1 MLIRRY
7 LTVAVLCL
15 CSFIAWGQDENTG
28 FNDGIDRSAED
39 FVTVSLMIASPGD
52 VLYSCVGHAALR
64 MQCPQFGLDNVYSYE
79 SEGVSNRILAFFAGN
94 LKMGMFNIPFN
105 EYLDDYVN
113 EGRGVKQYKLN
124 LPPKVE
130 QELWRILDEE
140 VDKGPYLEYN
150 FLTRGCAQS
159 IVNFIEL
166 ALGTSEIDYG
176 VWDEKYNQTRR
187 EFVSNNLSEYPWNRW
202 LLYTFVGFEA
212 DIQCKEVEKIVIP
225 ADLVEVFQRTKIGG
239 TTIITKKPKVV
250 LPIKKSTSTTWFTP
264 MLVAIV
270 LLLFAFIGLFRF
282 TRYINVALLSLQTV
296 IGLFLVYLVVF
307 STLPCTEWNWLLIP
321 FNPLPALLWK
331 WRKRWALGFA
341 VIMMVWDVVMWV
353 YPHQLTDWAYTVLVL
368 ALIVMYL
375 GESGKL
381 PKTISTKR

>member
-1 MLIRRY
+1 MLLRRFLSVAALFLCA
-7 LTVAVLCL
+7 LT
-15 CSFIAWGQDENTG
+15 AWGQQENEG

-39 FVTVSLMIASPGD
+39 FVTVSLMMASPGD

-64 MQCPQFGLDNVYSYE
+64 MECPQFGLDNVYSYE
-79 SEGVSNRILAFFAGN
+79 SEGVANRILAFFAGN
-94 LKMGMFNIPFN
+94 LKMGMFNIPFD
-105 EYLDDYVN
+105 EYVEDYRLD
-113 EGRGVKQYKLN
+113 GRGVKQYKLN

-140 VDKGPYLEYN
+140 VYKGPYLEYN

-166 ALGTSEIDYG
+166 ASGTSVIDYG
-176 VWDEKYNQTRR
+176 VWDEKYSQTRR
-187 EFVSNNLSEYPWNRW
+187 EFVSSNLSEYPWNRW

-212 DIQCKEVEKIVIP
+212 DKTCKEVEKVVIP
-225 ADLVEVFQRTKIGG
+225 ADLVEVYQRAKIDGR
-239 TTIITKKPKVV
+239 TIITEEPKVIIP
-250 LPIKKSTSTTWFTP
+250 LKKNQNTTWFTP
-264 MLVAIV
+264 MLVAVV
-270 LLLFAFIGLFRF
+270 LLLLAILGVFRF
-282 TRYINVALLSLQTV
+282 DRYINIALLSVQTV

-341 VIMMVWDVVMWV
+341 VIMMVWDVVMWG
-353 YPHQLTDWAYTVLVL
+353 YPHQLTDRAYTVLVI
-368 ALIVMYL
+368 ALVVMYL
-375 GESGKL
+375 SISGKIII
-381 PKTISTKR
+381 PEPHRQ